1 MIDADRG
8 DALAD
13 SEDRSERAC
22 RRSRPEY
29 GGIDT
34 GSLVDG
40 KRDKLAVDFHRG
52 HGRCVAEGA
61 VRPALVIEPE
71 EGLQVGICLDL
82 GAVALQVDF
91 VVFDLPPQ
99 SFDKDVI
106 EGAAS
111 VNTVCRKAC
120 G

>member
-1 MIDADRG
+1 M
-8 DALAD
+8 
-13 SEDRSERAC
+13 
-22 RRSRPEY
+22 
-29 GGIDT
+29 
-34 GSLVDG
+34 
-40 KRDKLAVDFHRG
+40 
-52 HGRCVAEGA
+52 GA

-91 VVFDLPPQ
+91 VVFDRLPQ

-120 G
+120 V